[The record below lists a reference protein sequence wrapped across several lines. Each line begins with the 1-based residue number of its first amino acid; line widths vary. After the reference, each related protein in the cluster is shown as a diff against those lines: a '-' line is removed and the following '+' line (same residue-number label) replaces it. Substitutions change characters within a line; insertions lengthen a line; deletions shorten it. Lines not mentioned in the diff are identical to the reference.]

1 MVREY
6 CSVFAAVAPAVG
18 RMTSLLMPR
27 ATTEMMSVFLE
38 HVAKEYADF
47 FIVMQVDRAGWH
59 QSKALK
65 VPENIRLLPQPA
77 YSPEV
82 NPVEH
87 VWDELREK
95 QFHNRVFNSLDE
107 VEETLIEGLLA
118 LEADPAKVQSMTN
131 FPHFRS
137 CA

>member
-1 MVREY
+1 
-6 CSVFAAVAPAVG
+6 
-18 RMTSLLMPR
+18 
-27 ATTEMMSVFLE
+27 MMSVFLE

-47 FIVMQVDRAGWH
+47 FVVMQVDRAGWH
-59 QSKALK
+59 ESKALK
-65 VPENIRLLPQPA
+65 VPETIRLLAQPA

-87 VWDELREK
+87 MWDELREK

-107 VEETLIEGLLA
+107 VEETLIEGLLPA
-118 LEADPAKVQSMTN
+118 QADPEKVRSMTN
-131 FPHFRS
+131 FPRFRS

>member
-1 MVREY
+1 
-6 CSVFAAVAPAVG
+6 
-18 RMTSLLMPR
+18 
-27 ATTEMMSVFLE
+27 MMSVFLE

-59 QSKALK
+59 QSKALQ
-65 VPENIRLLPQPA
+65 VPETIRLLQQPA

-95 QFHNRVFNSLDE
+95 QFHNRVFDSLDE
-107 VEETLIEGLLA
+107 VEETLIEGLLV
-118 LEADPAKVQSMTN
+118 LEADPAKVQWMTN

>member
-1 MVREY
+1 
-6 CSVFAAVAPAVG
+6 
-18 RMTSLLMPR
+18 
-27 ATTEMMSVFLE
+27 MMNVFLE
-38 HVAKEYADF
+38 HVAQEYADSF
-47 FIVMQVDRAGWH
+47 VVMQVDRAGWH

-87 VWDELREK
+87 IWDEVREK
-95 QFHNRVFNSLDE
+95 HFHNRVFDSLEE
-107 VEETLIEGLLA
+107 VEETLIEGLLR
-118 LEADPAKVQSMTN
+118 LEANPERLRSLTN